1 MYKKWRRNK
10 INEKLKLQIE
20 FNRRRIDFF
29 MNIDNDRAEILVTS
43 SIDICHVYD
52 RDYLDKVIRKY
63 GVDKDLAN
71 ESIETALL
79 ASDEFDN
86 AKKRYYKYSKEA
98 DEKYKV
104 KLYKKAILE
113 LKNEGL
119 L

>member
-1 MYKKWRRNK
+1 MYKKWRRSR

-20 FNRRRIDFF
+20 FNRGRIDSF
-29 MNIDNDRAEILVTS
+29 MSIDNDRAETLVTS
-43 SIDICHVYD
+43 SIAICHVYD

-71 ESIETALL
+71 ESIETSFL
-79 ASDEFDN
+79 ASDEFDS
-86 AKKRYYKYSKEA
+86 AKRRYYKYSKEV
-98 DEKYKV
+98 DEKCKV
-104 KLYKKAILE
+104 KLYKKAVLE